1 MLPPVG
7 GGSGVTAVTRHGSGE
22 VNRGA
27 GDEGRR
33 ESFRFHAIILQCGW
47 VEIGCPILKMN
58 FFLLLLLF
66 YFLFYFILFF
76 IFEILFKSKREY

>member
-1 MLPPVG
+1 MHINTMLPPVG

-33 ESFRFHAIILQCGW
+33 ESFRFHAIILQCGL

-58 FFLLLLLF
+58 FFLFF
-66 YFLFYFILFF
+66 YPNTILKMKEF
-76 IFEILFKSKREY
+76 